1 MDVVNADLAGENIC
15 PCKLCC
21 NVLLQNPD
29 KSTTYT
35 LRKLFTE

>member
-15 PCKLCC
+15 PCKLGC
-21 NVLLQNPD
+21 NVLLQKPD
-29 KSTTYT
+29 KSTTYI